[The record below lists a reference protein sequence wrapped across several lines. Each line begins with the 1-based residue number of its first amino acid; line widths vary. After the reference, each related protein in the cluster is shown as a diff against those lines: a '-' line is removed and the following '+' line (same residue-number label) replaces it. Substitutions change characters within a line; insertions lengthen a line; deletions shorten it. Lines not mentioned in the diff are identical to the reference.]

1 MPKKKHGPN
10 SVGQHQNAAAA
21 TSTVPAVK
29 PVAAPAMIVPPV
41 RTPLINVALGA
52 NVIGTVALSRVPAV
66 NEQIQVKTGEGARR
80 VFLIIRV
87 THFPPEPVLP
97 NYVDAEVQVTEL
109 A

>member
-1 MPKKKHGPN
+1 MARKSKKHPGPN
-10 SVGQHQNAAAA
+10 SVGQHSNTTIPAAA
-21 TSTVPAVK
+21 K
-29 PVAAPAMIVPPV
+29 PAAPAMIVAPV
-41 RTPLINVALGA
+41 RTPLINVALGV
-52 NVIGTVALSRVPAV
+52 NVIGTVALSRVPTV
-66 NEQIQVKTGEGARR
+66 NEQIQVKTGEGTRR